1 MAKDIQNPGNLND
14 DPNQNPEPKTVEEQ
28 LAEMTAKTDAL
39 VAENQEKDKVITDL
53 GTTVATLKTRVVEPQ
68 APAPI
73 ADEGLRIKAKDIMSK
88 AIDDPEKAGEDLA
101 DLLNKS
107 RQGQPDLNATAAM
120 VQNAVSS
127 MQYVEKIKKDNPEL
141 LPYEKLMTSRV
152 DSMLG
157 RINSKTGKP
166 YELKEAID
174 VVVEE
179 VKVINKT
186 VNKESKAPV
195 PSGAAGEG
203 GTRLGNPPPPVDD
216 NQGESQ
222 QQSVDGR
229 RDVQNSKIL

>member
-1 MAKDIQNPGNLND
+1 MAKDNQNLGNLND
-14 DPNQNPEPKTVEEQ
+14 DLNKNLEPKTVEEQ

-68 APAPI
+68 AQVPL
-73 ADEGLRIKAKDIMSK
+73 ADEGLRTKAKDIMSK

-101 DLLNKS
+101 DLLNRS

-141 LPYEKLMTSRV
+141 LPYEKLMTARV

-186 VNKESKAPV
+186 VNKEPKAPV
-195 PSGAAGEG
+195 PPGAAGEG
-203 GTRLGNPPPPVDD
+203 GTKTGNPPPPVDD